1 MFTMSTYC
9 DDSNEIGGWEGT
21 QRLDSAHADQKGTK
35 KVLHDGKITCVFF
48 FFFLKRDVI

>member
-35 KVLHDGKITCVFF
+35 KSYMMVRSPVSFSFF
-48 FFFLKRDVI
+48 F